1 MQAVMSKELAEQRRQ
16 DLLRQ
21 AERVR
26 RVRMARRARSAR
38 PGRGHSP
45 LAWRVVIGRALVRA
59 GVLVSGTTL
68 EDSLVV
74 VRRRRH
80 PTTIAVIWSGRR
92 SEHPAGPA
100 PLHRRAGRHP
110 RTASRSS

>member
-45 LAWRVVIGRALVRA
+45 VA
-59 GVLVSGTTL
+59 
-68 EDSLVV
+68 
-74 VRRRRH
+74 
-80 PTTIAVIWSGRR
+80 
-92 SEHPAGPA
+92 
-100 PLHRRAGRHP
+100 
-110 RTASRSS
+110 